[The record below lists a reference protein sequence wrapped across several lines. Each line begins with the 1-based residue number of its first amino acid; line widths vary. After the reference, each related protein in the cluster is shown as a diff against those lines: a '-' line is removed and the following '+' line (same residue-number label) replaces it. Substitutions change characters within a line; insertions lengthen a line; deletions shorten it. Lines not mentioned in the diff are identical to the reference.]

1 MKTFAIVMICI
12 VVLLLLIARRINRKE
27 NWSRPHCFGDKQ
39 IHASGWHTDPCR
51 QCEHFSECIRDTM
64 KRRGDE

>member
-1 MKTFAIVMICI
+1 MKTSAIVMIFI

-39 IHASGWHTDPCR
+39 LYYNGWCTDPCR
-51 QCEHFSECIRDTM
+51 QCACFSECIRITRT
-64 KRRGDE
+64 RRGDE